1 MVIVPE
7 SRTFYRFCVAQ
18 MGKEWHEAEICRRS
32 TSGRSGVV
40 DDWSLESTSYRDTAR
55 ENFLST
61 FFSASIFRSPFSSSL
76 YLLLHS
82 RLSLLYHLSTC
93 ASLRV
98 EFLSYAKS
106 NKLPVQHSSPTKIY
120 CLYPSKSVYGRHG
133 TTGRS
138 GKPLTSLCPF
148 LSPPLFLPLFAPRV
162 LSSPSPFSSSIAL
175 ALLSRYST
183 LTLTALL
190 FADYRIADSFNL
202 NTFMIGSGLV
212 GAGLSW
218 WQAWLVRSLSLSSF
232 LLSSSSL
239 LTSGREQQCVI
250 VGYSLAAGFLIL
262 TAIPGAKYSIIF
274 PAYVRSC
281 KSTDILSV

>member
-1 MVIVPE
+1 MV
-7 SRTFYRFCVAQ
+7 SRVDLLSRYR
-18 MGKEWHEAEICRRS
+18 
-32 TSGRSGVV
+32 
-40 DDWSLESTSYRDTAR
+40 AR

-61 FFSASIFRSPFSSSL
+61 FFSASIFRSPFSFSL

-148 LSPPLFLPLFAPRV
+148 PFIFLPFSLRGFSLLLLPSLFRRSRPHIRV
-162 LSSPSPFSSSIAL
+162 FDAHIDCSSFQDRRFIQLEYLHDRFGTRWSGIELVA
-175 ALLSRYST
+175 
-183 LTLTALL
+183 
-190 FADYRIADSFNL
+190 
-202 NTFMIGSGLV
+202 GLV
-212 GAGLSW
+212 GTLA
-218 WQAWLVRSLSLSSF
+218 LSSF
-232 LLSSSSL
+232 HLSSSSL
-239 LTSGREQQCVI
+239 LMSGREQQCVI

-281 KSTDILSV
+281 KPTDSLSACTRRRFTVLARD